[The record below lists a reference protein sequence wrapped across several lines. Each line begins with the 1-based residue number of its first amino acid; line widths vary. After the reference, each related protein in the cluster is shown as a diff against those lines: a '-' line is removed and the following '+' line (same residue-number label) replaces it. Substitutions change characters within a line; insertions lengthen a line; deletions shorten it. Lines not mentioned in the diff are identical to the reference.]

1 MLTRER
7 AKKLLSIGTHNKLND
22 LLFKLENVES
32 PREISAL
39 QEKLRDYMGKLFT
52 YKDIFEFHNDHL
64 FEMAEILVGLYPEK
78 DNLEDYTY
86 HILVY
91 LNKKISRYKEIRFER
106 QQALARKAKEQKT
119 DPDGYLDQKY
129 IAWTYTEGY
138 YYQQAQR
145 YRLLQRYLTDLVEFT
160 KKGRGAACRKKT
172 ATGKNS
178 ES

>member
-7 AKKLLSIGTHNKLND
+7 AKKLLSIGTHNKLNE

-32 PREISAL
+32 PREVSAL

-52 YKDIFEFHNDHL
+52 YKNIFEFHNDHL

-91 LNKKISRYKEIRFER
+91 LNKKISRYKEIRFK
-106 QQALARKAKEQKT
+106 QQQSLARKAKERKV

-138 YYQQAQR
+138 YYQQAQM
-145 YRLLQRYLTDLVEFT
+145 YRLLHQYLTDLVEFT
-160 KKGRGAACRKKT
+160 KKGRDTACRKKT
-172 ATGKNS
+172 TAGKKS
-178 ES
+178 